1 MAKRVL
7 PLIPSPLVVDH
18 VELSSEAISIHC
30 RFRSHTVR
38 CPDCLQASQRFHS
51 RYERQLADLP
61 WQGRSVTIALNIR
74 RLRCGN
80 HRCRRRTFAERHDDV
95 VRRYCRRTRRLAEL
109 HRCVGVAL
117 GGEAGARLVARLGMQ
132 VSADTILRIVRSEA
146 VPEFKVPRILG
157 VDDWAW
163 RRGQRYGTVLVD
175 LETNDVVD
183 LLPDR
188 EMSTPSTWLKDHPGV
203 EIIARDRAG
212 AYARGAREGA
222 PKAQQV
228 ADRWHLLR
236 NCSDALQNVVERRYR
251 LVRDIGKSLVDRFVE
266 DGGSDGR
273 PEDRAVLPAPSRRQY
288 ARHKERRALFDEMVR
303 LAGIG
308 WSQLAIRRELGI
320 DLKTIRK
327 WLKDEQPGT
336 WRRTVFTPNPA
347 DIHEDYVRRRWGEG
361 CRNAT
366 RLYREVCDR
375 GYPGNAKTF
384 RQWVKIRL
392 RDGHEARPLP
402 ANPTRSS
409 WRIPSSRQTTRLL
422 TASPD
427 TLPIKDRAF
436 VDALCKASPDIA
448 VATGLARRFQCMVCD
463 HDPRDFR
470 PWLRDAMTGPLSS
483 LARGIRSDMDAV
495 EAALELP
502 WSTGPVEG
510 KINKLKLIKRSMYGR
525 ANIDLL
531 RCRIIG

>member
-51 RYERQLADLP
+51 RYVRQLTDLP
-61 WQGRSVTIALNIR
+61 WQGRTVTIALNIR
-74 RLRCGN
+74 RLRCSN

-117 GGEAGARLVARLGMQ
+117 GGEAGAWLVARLGMQ

-188 EMSTPSTWLKDHPGV
+188 EMSTLSTWLKDHPGV

-251 LVRDIGKSLVDRFVE
+251 LVRVARDPFPQRADLAVRESDLPWLALRELAPLKPTK
-266 DGGSDGR
+266 SDGTVD
-273 PEDRAVLPAPSRRQY
+273 ETILQL
-288 ARHKERRALFDEMVR
+288 RALLMMPHLVNGR
-303 LAGIG
+303 LAD
-308 WSQLAIRRELGI
+308 I
-320 DLKTIRK
+320 D
-327 WLKDEQPGT
+327 
-336 WRRTVFTPNPA
+336 V
-347 DIHEDYVRRRWGEG
+347 GE
-361 CRNAT
+361 
-366 RLYREVCDR
+366 
-375 GYPGNAKTF
+375 
-384 RQWVKIRL
+384 
-392 RDGHEARPLP
+392 
-402 ANPTRSS
+402 
-409 WRIPSSRQTTRLL
+409 L
-422 TASPD
+422 TAM
-427 TLPIKDRAF
+427 LGR
-436 VDALCKASPDIA
+436 DAL
-448 VATGLARRFQCMVCD
+448 V
-463 HDPRDFR
+463 
-470 PWLRDAMTGPLSS
+470 WAMS
-483 LARGIRSDMDAV
+483 LC
-495 EAALELP
+495 AA
-502 WSTGPVEG
+502 
-510 KINKLKLIKRSMYGR
+510 
-525 ANIDLL
+525 
-531 RCRIIG
+531 